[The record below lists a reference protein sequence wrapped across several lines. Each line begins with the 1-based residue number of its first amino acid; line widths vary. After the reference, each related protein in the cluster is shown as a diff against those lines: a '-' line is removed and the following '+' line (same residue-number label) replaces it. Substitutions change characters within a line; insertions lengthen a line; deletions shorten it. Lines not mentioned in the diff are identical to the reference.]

1 MILFSFEKKQKSV
14 TTNKVTR
21 IQWVPHVYAKITS
34 ALPWTALKR
43 EKSKCLPESKV
54 YVTIQPCQLLVLNHF
69 ICHFIQIWHI
79 YVYIRQATELRA
91 QLIKLVDPYFFSRRN
106 YWNRLLS
113 PVYLRIIDTG
123 SRIKHWRGR
132 KKWITNKA
140 MKRPV
145 NICPFAIA
153 FRYPDNEYVFSPR
166 VCPIHPPFQTYS
178 SRLLSKITGAVA
190 HSNIEMIPGETMY
203 ISFRATPLPSRAPP
217 STKILI

>member
-1 MILFSFEKKQKSV
+1 MSIIGSQSFYLSFHSNL
-14 TTNKVTR
+14 T
-21 IQWVPHVYAKITS
+21 Y
-34 ALPWTALKR
+34 
-43 EKSKCLPESKV
+43 
-54 YVTIQPCQLLVLNHF
+54 
-69 ICHFIQIWHI
+69 I
-79 YVYIRQATELRA
+79 YMYIRQATELRA

-106 YWNRLLS
+106 YWNSPLS

>member
-1 MILFSFEKKQKSV
+1 MSIIGSQSFYLSLYSNLTYICIYKTSNRIKS
-14 TTNKVTR
+14 TINKTR
-21 IQWVPHVYAKITS
+21 RSIFFFEAE
-34 ALPWTALKR
+34 LL
-43 EKSKCLPESKV
+43 E
-54 YVTIQPCQLLVLNHF
+54 QP
-69 ICHFIQIWHI
+69 
-79 YVYIRQATELRA
+79 
-91 QLIKLVDPYFFSRRN
+91 P
-106 YWNRLLS
+106 S